1 MKMSTHAA
9 GKPSWP
15 EGLPNLV
22 IRLLKGIVYRDEN
35 AEAWNLLL
43 GLQRAVRDHMAVLG
57 LELEIDEAEG
67 YAFLRSRPEGEG
79 DPDQKLLRL
88 IPRRPLSYQASLLLA
103 LLRKKLAEF
112 DATGGDTRLIL
123 TRDDVADMLRIFLP
137 DNANEAKLIDRL
149 DTPLNQIVNLGFLR
163 KLGGAAADSQ
173 PRYEIQR
180 ILKVFVTADHLDD
193 LDQKLAEYRSY
204 YEAEQEK
211 STGGSDD

>member
-1 MKMSTHAA
+1 MPSQTE
-9 GKPSWP
+9 GKASWP

-22 IRLLKGIVYRDEN
+22 IRLLKGIVYRDESP
-35 AEAWNLLL
+35 EAWNALIR
-43 GLQRAVRDHMAVLG
+43 LQRAVRGYVAVVG

-67 YAFLRSRPEGEG
+67 YAFLRSRPGGEG

-88 IPRRPLSYQASLLLA
+88 IPRRPLAYQTSLLLA

-112 DATGGDTRLIL
+112 DATGGETRLIL
-123 TRDDVADMLRIFLP
+123 TRDDVADMLRVFLP
-137 DNANEAKLIDRL
+137 DTANEAKLIDRL
-149 DTPLNQIVNLGFLR
+149 DGPLNQIVGLGFLR
-163 KLGGAAADSQ
+163 KLGGATADSQ

-193 LDQKLAEYRSY
+193 LDQKLAEYRAH

-211 STGGSDD
+211 SAGGSDD

>member
-1 MKMSTHAA
+1 
-9 GKPSWP
+9 
-15 EGLPNLV
+15 
-22 IRLLKGIVYRDEN
+22 LLKGIVYRDEN
-35 AEAWNLLL
+35 AEAWNSLL
-43 GLQRAVRDHMAVLG
+43 GLQRAVRDHVAVLG

-79 DPDQKLLRL
+79 DPDQNLLRL

-193 LDQKLAEYRSY
+193 LDQKLAEYRAY

>member
-1 MKMSTHAA
+1 MSSPAESKA
-9 GKPSWP
+9 SWP

-22 IRLLKGIVYRDEN
+22 IRLLKGIVYRDESP
-35 AEAWNLLL
+35 EAWNALI
-43 GLQRAVRDHMAVLG
+43 GLQRAVRGYVAVVG

-88 IPRRPLSYQASLLLA
+88 IPRRPLSYQTSLLLA

-123 TRDDVADMLRIFLP
+123 TRDEVADMLRVFLP
-137 DNANEAKLIDRL
+137 DTANEARLIDRL
-149 DTPLNQIVNLGFLR
+149 DSPLNQIVGLGFLR
-163 KLGGAAADSQ
+163 KLGGATADSQ

-180 ILKVFVTADHLDD
+180 ILKVFVTADHLDE
-193 LDQKLAEYRSY
+193 LDQKLAEYRAHF
-204 YEAEQEK
+204 EAEQDK
-211 STGGSDD
+211 SAGGSDD

>member
-1 MKMSTHAA
+1 MSSRAA
-9 GKPSWP
+9 DKPSWP

-35 AEAWNLLL
+35 AEAWNSLL
-43 GLQRAVRDHMAVLG
+43 GLQRAVRDHVAVLG

-79 DPDQKLLRL
+79 DPDLRLLRL

-193 LDQKLAEYRSY
+193 LDQKLAEYRAY